1 MDTKRFYKKAEK
13 GKFPTRF
20 AVGTVIEGPTE
31 WYSGAL
37 SLHFCLL
44 PLLLKFCLTGFQHS
58 MVSERMTKLC
68 SNACKC
74 WQAQDLVPGCRS

>member
-37 SLHFCLL
+37 SLHPCRFHCFLSCFAL
-44 PLLLKFCLTGFQHS
+44 FDWTSIQHG
-58 MVSERMTKLC
+58 VSEIDKAM
-68 SNACKC
+68 
-74 WQAQDLVPGCRS
+74 QQ